1 MKIDAEI
8 EMTHLQAKEYQG
20 LLAATKSWKKHGG
33 FFLELLE
40 GTQPCCHLSFRLL
53 ASRNRREYISVVLC
67 DHVGR
72 LRINKEITAPLVRR
86 LTHLFY
92 YFGVHEA
99 SSKTGQERFLFSM
112 KILDMKSAFHATTN
126 RSSVEGKQSRLTPP
140 VEANTSQ
147 SVPVAT
153 KAVLTCPPVGL
164 TNVLIIRWEIN
175 LRDKPSCIRAYRRDN
190 NETSE
195 RNCTDERI
203 SWESR
208 PDQNP
213 ALQIDPVATT
223 HDGYY
228 RCEVAAPDGNF
239 GFGYHLQVLVPPEVT
254 LFRGSNGTLVC
265 RAAGKPAAQIS
276 WTPGGDCH
284 TAEQQLG
291 NGTVTVLSTCHWEDR
306 QVSNVSCS
314 VSHVTGNK
322 TVSLELNPGVITLE
336 FPASALLIILYVKF
350 SLFLVILVIVGF
362 IYFQRI
368 NDCRDYETDITS
380 EDSNHRYKSISMI
393 VPEELLVM

>member
-1 MKIDAEI
+1 MPRTWRTSK
-8 EMTHLQAKEYQG
+8 LW
-20 LLAATKSWKKHGG
+20 LLLMLTV
-33 FFLELLE
+33 FLVPGYVPAGVQSS
-40 GTQPCCHLSFRLL
+40 GTP
-53 ASRNRREYISVVLC
+53 RN
-67 DHVGR
+67 
-72 LRINKEITAPLVRR
+72 
-86 LTHLFY
+86 LTQQQMDKANYSL
-92 YFGVHEA
+92 
-99 SSKTGQERFLFSM
+99 
-112 KILDMKSAFHATTN
+112 ATTN
-126 RSSVEGKQSRLTPP
+126 KSSVEGKQSKLTPP
-140 VEANTSQ
+140 VEANTSR
-147 SVPVAT
+147 SAPVAT
-153 KAVLTCPPVGL
+153 KAVLTCPSVSL

-239 GFGYHLQVLVPPEVT
+239 GLGYHLQVLGKVHDILGYVREADLGLNQISLYSIPHVLSLNEVT

-265 RAAGKPAAQIS
+265 RAAAGKPAAQIS

-291 NGTVTVLSTCHWEDR
+291 NGTVTVLSTCRWEDR

-322 TVSLELNPGVITLE
+322 TLSLELNPGDQSPLKLTILSIT
-336 FPASALLIILYVKF
+336 SSILIT
-350 SLFLVILVIVGF
+350 LVIVGF
-362 IYFQRI
+362 IVGSI
-368 NDCRDYETDITS
+368 LKIDCCRKCKLKKMEAPS
-380 EDSNHRYKSISMI
+380 
-393 VPEELLVM
+393 VVEEEEMQPYASYTEKNNPLYDTVSK

>member
-1 MKIDAEI
+1 MC
-8 EMTHLQAKEYQG
+8 
-20 LLAATKSWKKHGG
+20 
-33 FFLELLE
+33 
-40 GTQPCCHLSFRLL
+40 P
-53 ASRNRREYISVVLC
+53 
-67 DHVGR
+67 
-72 LRINKEITAPLVRR
+72 
-86 LTHLFY
+86 
-92 YFGVHEA
+92 
-99 SSKTGQERFLFSM
+99 
-112 KILDMKSAFHATTN
+112 
-126 RSSVEGKQSRLTPP
+126 
-140 VEANTSQ
+140 ANTSL

-153 KAVLTCPPVGL
+153 KAVLTCLPVGL

-239 GFGYHLQVLVPPEVT
+239 GLGYHLQVLGKEHDILWYVREADLGLNQISLYPIPHVLSLKPFPCISAVPPEVT

-322 TVSLELNPGVITLE
+322 TLSLELNPG
-336 FPASALLIILYVKF
+336 
-350 SLFLVILVIVGF
+350 
-362 IYFQRI
+362 
-368 NDCRDYETDITS
+368 
-380 EDSNHRYKSISMI
+380 
-393 VPEELLVM
+393 